1 MSDSPVNL
9 RTQGNNGTLGV
20 MGHDCPMCS
29 QMLAATAG
37 DPANL
42 DLENLPP
49 WISGLIPQLLR
60 LAQQMPQ
67 NDGQPTD
74 QQQAIIDNIQV

>member
-29 QMLAATAG
+29 QMLAATSG
-37 DPANL
+37 DPSNL
-42 DLENLPP
+42 DLDSLPP

-60 LAQQMPQ
+60 LAQQQ
-67 NDGQPTD
+67 NGGQPTD
-74 QQQAIIDNIQV
+74 QQQQIIDNIQV